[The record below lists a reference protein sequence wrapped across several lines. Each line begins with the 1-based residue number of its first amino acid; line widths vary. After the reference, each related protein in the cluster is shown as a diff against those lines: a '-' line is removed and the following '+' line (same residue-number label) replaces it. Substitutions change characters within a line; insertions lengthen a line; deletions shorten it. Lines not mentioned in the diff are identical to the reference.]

1 MPAAWAWECAAQAA
15 ATKKSM
21 AEWFVMEQPGQVVLL
36 RRAFSPLQAGRAL
49 AARVRLALAVFE
61 SARLQERLARE
72 LA

>member
-1 MPAAWAWECAAQAA
+1 
-15 ATKKSM
+15 M
-21 AEWFVMEQPGQVVLL
+21 AEWFVMEQPGQLVLL

>member
-1 MPAAWAWECAAQAA
+1 VPAAWAWECAAQAA

-36 RRAFSPLQAGRAL
+36 RRAFSPPQAGRAS
-49 AARVRLALAVFE
+49 AARVRLALAAFE
-61 SARLQERLARE
+61 SARLQERLASE